1 MVAYEKLIV
10 PLSSGKLMSKED
22 IETYFREN
30 NDDQM
35 IKTMYRLS
43 ANLYMLKRFRG
54 AVIKTKKDG
63 RKVVGYQLVNH
74 KDYDPEGEWLKKY
87 INKDNY

>member
-74 KDYDPEGEWLKKY
+74 KDYDPGGEWLKKY

>member
-74 KDYDPEGEWLKKY
+74 NDYDPAGEWLKKY